1 MGVSFLR
8 VVLNKKSALA
18 DVPKGHFVV
27 YVGEAEKRFVIPLSY
42 LKHPSF
48 QKLLHKA
55 EEEFG
60 FSHGMSGIR
69 VPSSEQAFK
78 SLIHRLNELY

>member
-1 MGVSFLR
+1 MGVRFLN
-8 VVLNKKSALA
+8 VALKKNRALA

-27 YVGEAEKRFVIPLSY
+27 YVGEAEKRFVIPISY
-42 LKHPSF
+42 LKHPLF

-60 FSHGMSGIR
+60 FGHGMRGIR
-69 VPSSEQAFK
+69 IPSSEQSFK
-78 SLIHRLNELY
+78 SLIHRLNEMC